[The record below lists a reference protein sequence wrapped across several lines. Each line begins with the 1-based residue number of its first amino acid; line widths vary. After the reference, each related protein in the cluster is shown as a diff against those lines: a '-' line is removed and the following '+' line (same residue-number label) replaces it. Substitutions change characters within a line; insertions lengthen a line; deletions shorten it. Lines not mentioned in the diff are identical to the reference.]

1 MPRTVP
7 AMSLASGPIV
17 SSRFGAI
24 GYTPSI
30 GIKPYVV
37 FKPTTPQQAAGT
49 RIEPAVSVPNAMSA
63 IPDATAMAFPDE
75 DPPGIRFRFNG
86 FSGVPKYS
94 FMPDGE
100 IANSVMFVLPTI
112 WTLRRRAIARHAAS
126 FSAGLWVW
134 EKNPEPAV

>member
-30 GIKPYVV
+30 GTKPKVV

-49 RIEPAVSVPNAMSA
+49 RIEPAVSVPNETSA
-63 IPDATAMAFPDE
+63 SSFATATADPLDE
-75 DPPGIRFRFNG
+75 PPGR
-86 FSGVPKYS
+86 S
-94 FMPDGE
+94 E
-100 IANSVMFVLPTI
+100 E
-112 WTLRRRAIARHAAS
+112 RRVGKEGRSRWWQYA
-126 FSAGLWVW
+126 
-134 EKNPEPAV
+134 